1 MWSITVHGPLVTTY
15 HLQMLSGYNAILMV
29 LKGIVACDFVIMVIT
44 LRIIY
49 TFLSLRGFA
58 MKCFVNT
65 QHE

>member
-44 LRIIY
+44 LRIIKHFY
-49 TFLSLRGFA
+49 P
-58 MKCFVNT
+58 
-65 QHE
+65 